1 MVARHVRA
9 SGMTSARAISGEEAV
24 LLLAAERFDVVVAG
38 SDLPAAER
46 LWERLE
52 QDDMKFMPVIQVAFL
67 GEKARPA
74 EGRLSAFLTRPV
86 REKQLGGALLRI
98 FEALKREKERN
109 EKPAAETG
117 AKAKRPVQPAGHLNY
132 RILLAEDNPVNQKV
146 ALAMLRHLGYRADVA
161 ENGQKVLDLLER
173 EKKSY
178 DVILM
183 DIQMP
188 EMDGLQATRAIRK
201 IWGRE
206 PGIRIIAMTASAL
219 TGDREMCLEAGMDG
233 YISKPTKIE
242 ALQEALQACSPG
254 SKRKIMPGLQ

>member
-9 SGMTSARAISGEEAV
+9 SGMTSSGAVSGEEAA

-38 SDLPAAER
+38 SDLPDAER

-52 QDDMKFMPVIQVAFL
+52 REEIKCMPVIQVAFL

-188 EMDGLQATRAIRK
+188 EMDGLQATRQIRSRL
-201 IWGRE
+201 GASE
-206 PGIRIIAMTASAL
+206 QPRIVAMTAY
-219 TGDREMCLEAGMDG
+219 TMQGDREQCLAAGMDG
-233 YISKPTKIE
+233 YISKPVKME
-242 ALQEALQACSPG
+242 ELKDALERVA
-254 SKRKIMPGLQ
+254 KEN